1 MLSINR
7 LGNLGRLAN
16 QMFQYASLKGIA
28 TNRGYS
34 FSIPPKDAFGVQDE
48 LVSQSDVTIYDVF
61 KNVEKNEIGFQN
73 NQTLW
78 ERMHQFDEELF
89 VNCPDNVDLVGYFQ
103 TEKYFKHIED
113 DIRKDF
119 SFSTDITETC
129 KELYDSIIGDK
140 ESISLHIRRGDY
152 TVNPNHPTQ
161 SIEYYEKALSK
172 FDAKIPV
179 IVFSDDPSWCHQ
191 QELFSDDRFMISDEN
206 TTEFDLCLMSLCTY
220 HIIANSSFS
229 WWGAWL
235 AKSKKIIA
243 PKNWFSAECSNKSIQ
258 DVPFGDF
265 TFL

>member
-16 QMFQYASLKGIA
+16 QMFQYASTKGIA
-28 TNRGYS
+28 SHRGYS
-34 FSIPPKDAFGVQDE
+34 FSIPPKDAFGAQDE

-61 KNVEKNEIGFQN
+61 ENVGNNIIGFQK

-78 ERMHQFDEELF
+78 ERMHHFDEELF

-113 DIRKDF
+113 EIREDF
-119 SFSTDITETC
+119 TFSKEITEMC
-129 KELYDSIIGDK
+129 KELYNKVVDG

-161 SIEYYEKALSK
+161 TIEYYDKALSN
-172 FDAKIPV
+172 FDSKIPV
-179 IVFSDDPSWCHQ
+179 FVFSDDPSWCHG
-191 QELFSDDRFMISDEN
+191 QELFSDDRFMISDGN
-206 TTEFDLCLMSLCTY
+206 ATEFDLCLMSLCTY

-235 AKSKKIIA
+235 ANKGKVIA
-243 PKNWFSAECSNKSIQ
+243 PKKWFGPNNAHLNTKDLYCKGWEVI
-258 DVPFGDF
+258 
-265 TFL
+265 

>member
-16 QMFQYASLKGIA
+16 QMFQYASIKGIA
-28 TNRGYS
+28 SHRGYG
-34 FSIPPKDAFGVQDE
+34 FSIPPKDAFGAQDE

-61 KNVEKNEIGFQN
+61 ENVGNNIIGFQK

-78 ERMHQFDEELF
+78 ERIHHFDEELF

-113 DIRKDF
+113 EIREDF
-119 SFSTDITETC
+119 TFSKEITEMC
-129 KELYDSIIGDK
+129 KELYNSIIDG

-161 SIEYYEKALSK
+161 TVEYYDKALSK
-172 FDAKIPV
+172 LDPKIPV
-179 IVFSDDPSWCHQ
+179 FVFSDDPSWCHE
-191 QELFSDDRFMISDEN
+191 QELFSDDN

-235 AKSKKIIA
+235 AKSQKIIA
-243 PKNWFSAECSNKSIQ
+243 PKNWFSAECSNKSTQ
-258 DVPFGDF
+258 DVPFGNF